1 MGKLRAKSVDSGAVK
16 SACWYYGGC
25 CSNSIL
31 TVYWKPFRESLE
43 NTVAQAPD
51 PTQLNQ
57 NCLVQAWA
65 LIFL

>member
-1 MGKLRAKSVDSGAVK
+1 MGMLQQLNPD
-16 SACWYYGGC
+16 C
-25 CSNSIL
+25 IL
-31 TVYWKPFRESLE
+31 EPLRESLE

-57 NCLVQAWA
+57 NRLVQAWA